1 MTVTTR
7 KKNADQDRLPPGI
20 QTRLTALF
28 GVLDED
34 IQHIEATLVRLDL
47 LRGLLIK
54 RDDKALEKLLEEI
67 RTQGE
72 AYAAAENKRQEL
84 RHEMATALGFQ
95 ERDLTLSELAARVG
109 REDGVALI
117 ERQTRLKALVARLK
131 REHKVTA
138 LLIADC
144 ARFNR
149 SLLHIFFGPTART
162 GPTYSASGVVRHPTG
177 TAVLNMQF

>member
-7 KKNADQDRLPPGI
+7 DENSDQDKLPPGI
-20 QTRLTALF
+20 QTRVTALL

-34 IQHIEATLVRLDL
+34 IQHIEATLLRLDL

-67 RTQGE
+67 HTQGE
-72 AYAAAENKRQEL
+72 TYAATENKRQEL
-84 RHEMATALGFQ
+84 RHELARALGFPG
-95 ERDLTLSELAARVG
+95 RDLTLSELRTRVAG
-109 REDGVALI
+109 QDGVALA

-138 LLIADC
+138 LLIGDC

-149 SLLHIFFGPTART
+149 SLLRIFFGPTART
-162 GPTYSASGVVRHPTG
+162 GPTYSAAGVVRHPTG